1 MNYEELIQKL
11 KNYLGIGK
19 KNAEKVFNKLVVNQ
33 KQNFELQNIL
43 QEIATNYYQCPIC
56 FSLAEKGNCL
66 FCHNP
71 NRDQSKLCIVTN
83 LSDILTFEKAK
94 IFNGVYH
101 VLNYEINIKNGITPE
116 KITFS
121 ALEKRM
127 NDKIIKEVII
137 AVSATFEGEITA
149 QYLKKILGY
158 NDVKISRL
166 ARGIPIGGSL
176 DYVDEITLKQALEG
190 RKEI

>member
-11 KNYLGIGK
+11 KSHLGIGK

-33 KQNFELQNIL
+33 NQNFELQNIL

-56 FSLAEKGNCL
+56 FALTEKGNCL
-66 FCHNP
+66 FCQNP
-71 NRDQSKLCIVTN
+71 SRDQSKLCIVTN
-83 LSDILTFEKAK
+83 LSDVLTFEKAK

-149 QYLKKILGY
+149 QYLKKILGH